1 MHLLRCEPAF
11 RLEFLSAD
19 FFLLE
24 VTERRA
30 TGRTLRMLILI
41 DVGAVALWLVL
52 GCGAV
57 PCSERST
64 SNELTPEDLP
74 RQSGDLERARPAA
87 APIGAVSKPVG
98 ESRLCPSRMCRRP
111 GDNRA
116 GNRWILRGCSSGG
129 GLAAPVGWLRC
140 GSPSPGR
147 PTSRRTR
154 PSWGSRLCYPLA
166 VFLVHQMARH

>member
-19 FFLLE
+19 FFLLK

-74 RQSGDLERARPAA
+74 RQSGDLERARLAA

-116 GNRWILRGCSSGG
+116 LLNAGIVRHSAWKQTARRCKTNYLKPPSALANRGTCGALILTPH
-129 GLAAPVGWLRC
+129 ARC
-140 GSPSPGR
+140 
-147 PTSRRTR
+147 
-154 PSWGSRLCYPLA
+154 
-166 VFLVHQMARH
+166 